1 MPAPTRPAQVAN
13 LLRERELDPDAT
25 LRALAGRTGLSP
37 QSVANLE
44 RMFEPVIPPF
54 RQSKRDLFT
63 SVYQYS
69 ALENLE
75 ALEVHKQAG
84 NLTAGDRRNYL
95 TASAIA
101 FDKSQ
106 LAAGQPT
113 QIVAGIHEVR
123 VNLPALLE
131 RLALVQGK
139 IIEGVRKDGN
149 EDAELG

>member
-1 MPAPTRPAQVAN
+1 MQ
-13 LLRERELDPDAT
+13 LLKERDMDPGATQRELAE
-25 LRALAGRTGLSP
+25 RVGISHRTVG
-37 QSVANLE
+37 NLE
-44 RMFEPVIPPF
+44 KRFEAVLRPF
-54 RQSKRDLFT
+54 TQVKRDLFT
-63 SVYQYS
+63 AVYQYS
-69 ALENLE
+69 ALENMA
-75 ALEVHKQAG
+75 ALEDHKALG
-84 NLTAGDRRNYL
+84 TLTAGDRRNYL